1 MSHYQIINLIE
12 YEKKSL
18 AVVDEIVILG
28 VRETHCLRETQVAKL
43 RRIRS
48 VKWSWWKI
56 TN

>member
-48 VKWSWWKI
+48 VK
-56 TN
+56 